1 MAGRF
6 VSARD
11 NRIIDQFNKELVE
24 DVIGQNCVLYKINSY
39 NTKTNIYGESLGGG
53 KVYNKPVQLPC
64 IITHEDIDWNVDL
77 FGPDSGQNVT
87 FAFLRNMLIEKC
99 VLPEVGDIV
108 EWNYAY
114 FEINA
119 INENKLLGGD
129 TEKNH
134 DLQAICHMTRRSKI
148 NIEKRVK

>member
-24 DVIGQNCVLYKINSY
+24 DVIGQTAILYKINAY
-39 NTKTNIYGESLGGG
+39 NTKTNIYGESVGSG
-53 KVYNKPVQLPC
+53 KNYNKGVQLPC
-64 IITHEDIDWNVDL
+64 IITHEDIDWNLDL

-99 VLPEVGDIV
+99 VLPEVGDILN
-108 EWNYAY
+108 WNYAY
-114 FEINA
+114 FEINS

-129 TEKNH
+129 AEKNH
-134 DLQAICHMTRRSKI
+134 DLQAICHMTRRSKL
-148 NIEKRVK
+148 NLEQRVK

>member
-6 VSARD
+6 VSDRD
-11 NRIIDQFNKELVE
+11 NLIIDQFNKELVE
-24 DVIGQNCVLYKINSY
+24 DVIGQTAILYKINAY
-39 NTKTNIYGESLGGG
+39 NTKTNIYGESVGGG
-53 KVYNKPVQLPC
+53 KNYNVGVQLPC
-64 IITHEDIDWNVDL
+64 IITASDIDWNVDL

-99 VLPEVGDIV
+99 VLPEVGDIID
-108 EWNYAY
+108 WNYAY
-114 FEINA
+114 FEINS

-129 TEKNH
+129 AEKNH
-134 DLQAICHMTRRSKI
+134 DLEAICHMTRRSKL